1 MVNLSWR
8 QFLGIRDPNK
18 KYSLTSKWCLTY
30 VLHQQKSLF
39 LYTSMLFNMAL
50 KWSEILCHHLD
61 KCHLKQIWWKT
72 IDGSSGLSLSSQGQ
86 AVLSGF
92 AVHWMSHDR
101 MLGIL
106 GFYTIGW
113 ILSNTKFITLGISL
127 SWIEWFYINVGTLCI
142 HNQGDDKLCKLQV
155 TASLCYMRKACLAL
169 HLYLLMGNLCFGSRL
184 MNYSYSQ

>member
-1 MVNLSWR
+1 M
-8 QFLGIRDPNK
+8 
-18 KYSLTSKWCLTY
+18 YCTSKNPCFCTLLCY
-30 VLHQQKSLF
+30 
-39 LYTSMLFNMAL
+39 L
-50 KWSEILCHHLD
+50 KWHRNG
-61 KCHLKQIWWKT
+61 LKFFATIWINVTWSKY
-72 IDGSSGLSLSSQGQ
+72 DGKQLMDQVDYHCQ

-142 HNQGDDKLCKLQV
+142 HNQGGDKLCKLQV
-155 TASLCYMRKACLAL
+155 TASLCYMRKACLAF